1 MKLLSVNLESKEHQ
15 LASGTTQDGNTY
27 SIIIGKNGTGKSR
40 LLAKVANTFI
50 SARKYNQNHSYI
62 KNARTNEL
70 TFANDGEIIKIQTG
84 KGRTGRI
91 FERNKKTKE
100 FMCKRIIAA
109 SISPFDK
116 FPLPEIEDKNQ
127 SFYNYIGFK
136 TDQSYLSDKNLLT
149 QFAISILNNNSNV
162 AVKRTLRLLG
172 YKSDIDI
179 KFKHNLERY
188 FNQRI
193 SRYDTFRE
201 YVIHNKDLYSKVL
214 ADNNLM
220 MSNMILRELSD
231 EYSINVINKKTNS
244 PTYTKTINDIIKTQN
259 LPDSFNNLSSI
270 DEKIK
275 ERLIQSLLLS
285 ISSVTSITLRKN
297 NSNQKF
303 TLNDSSSGERALL
316 LLVCSIA
323 SQITNDS
330 LVLID
335 EPEISLHPE
344 WQENFIDLIYNAF
357 SGYKRC
363 HFIIATHSPLI
374 ISNLPNND
382 CFILNM
388 DEGTLFSSTEYI
400 NKSVDFQLAKLF
412 KTPGYQNEYL
422 NRLCVSILG
431 DLAGKGSLSEEQN
444 KNANF
449 LISIVDK
456 LDDGDT
462 VKSLINIIKNALELS
477 LKC

>member
-15 LASGTTQDGNTY
+15 LASGTTQQGNTY

-40 LLAKVANTFI
+40 LLAKIANTFI
-50 SARKYNQNHSYI
+50 GARGYNQNHTHL
-62 KNARTNEL
+62 KNGRTNEL
-70 TFANDGEIIKIQTG
+70 TFANDEQIIQIKTG
-84 KGRTGRI
+84 KGRAGKI

-116 FPLPEIEDKNQ
+116 FPLPEIEDKNNL
-127 SFYNYIGFK
+127 FYSYIGFK
-136 TDQSYLSDKNLLT
+136 TDQAYLSDKNLLT

-179 KFKHNLERY
+179 KFQHNFDKY
-188 FNQRI
+188 FNKRV
-193 SRYDTFRE
+193 STYNSFRE
-201 YVIHNKDLYSKVL
+201 YVVNNKELYSKVL
-214 ADNNLM
+214 ADNNLI
-220 MSNMILRELSD
+220 MSKIILSELSN
-231 EYSINVINKKTNS
+231 EYDINNKNKIFYRHAKSINEVFNSKK
-244 PTYTKTINDIIKTQN
+244 
-259 LPDSFNNLSSI
+259 LPDSFNNLSNI
-270 DEKIK
+270 DESIRNHLIK
-275 ERLIQSLLLS
+275 SLELS
-285 ISSVTSITLRKN
+285 TSEITSVTLRKN
-297 NSNQKF
+297 NSNHKF

-323 SQITNDS
+323 SQIANDS

-344 WQENFIDLIYNAF
+344 WQESFIDLIHNAF

-374 ISNLPNND
+374 ISNLPSND

-388 DEGTLFSSTEYI
+388 DEDTLSPSSDYA

-422 NRLCVSILG
+422 NRLCVSVLG
-431 DLAGKGSLSEEQN
+431 DLASNGVLSEEQDR
-444 KNANF
+444 NAQF
-449 LISIVDK
+449 LISAM
-456 LDDGDT
+456 DT
-462 VKSLINIIKNALELS
+462 LSDSDSVKSLIKIIKNTRELS